1 MTTVNEYLK
10 KLLYQYDCVVVPEL
24 GAFLT
29 HYQPA
34 TFTEASGLYLPPRKR
49 IAFNEALRLDDGI
62 LVNFIM
68 LHESVARDV
77 AQRHVATFVNEM
89 HQQIDTGGRFEI
101 DNIGTFTNN
110 DEKRLQFHPSVRH
123 NFFGE
128 AYGMAP
134 FSTQRATKKPLAEP
148 AIDAIPVTALGP
160 VLVRDED
167 VIHTPLQ
174 PSIPY
179 WRIAAA
185 VLLIGSV
192 GVVSYFSV
200 IKPGQPFQSSLDP
213 SKLLHSTTA
222 YFDKLT
228 AKKEEAKPEENKSLT
243 PLSIPT
249 EETKSAATT
258 PPPAPVVE
266 TKVATATV
274 KPVEV
279 ATKPATVATAP
290 VAVKSAPVVAKSAPV
305 AEVKT
310 APIEIKVAPVAVKS
324 APVVKPV
331 IVATKPVISPNSA
344 PAVVKAAPVVVKSA
358 PAVVKAAPVTK
369 TTPAVVKSVP
379 VVTKT
384 VPVIVK
390 PSAAAVAASKKAVA
404 APAAVNARPEVIAV
418 PSSKPA
424 VLRKAQVAA
433 VKPHRIYPSFLAIAG
448 VFVSKQN
455 AYRLKYQLRQAG
467 YSDAFVINPRRGQ
480 KQLYKVSAMGSNVRE
495 DVLTKMP
502 EINDLT
508 GAESWVFE
516 NF

>member
-148 AIDAIPVTALGP
+148 AIDAVPITALGP

-213 SKLLHSTTA
+213 SKLFHSTTA

-228 AKKEEAKPEENKSLT
+228 SKNETVEPEAAKKIT
-243 PLSIPT
+243 PLSIPA
-249 EETKSAATT
+249 EETKSALAT

-266 TKVATATV
+266 TKVAPV
-274 KPVEV
+274 IIKPVEV
-279 ATKPATVATAP
+279 ATKPVTVASAPAVIKSAPTNAKSAPEVAVKSTP
-290 VAVKSAPVVAKSAPV
+290 VAVK
-305 AEVKT
+305 T
-310 APIEIKVAPVAVKS
+310 APSV
-324 APVVKPV
+324 
-331 IVATKPVISPNSA
+331 T
-344 PAVVKAAPVVVKSA
+344 KAAPVVVKSA
-358 PAVVKAAPVTK
+358 PVAAKPVAVPNSAPVVVKAAPAIK
-369 TTPAVVKSVP
+369 TTPTVVKSAPVVAKSMPEAVKPVVAPVSKNAVPIPTAVNTKPAVAAAPVNKPAVVKTAP
-379 VVTKT
+379 VVAA
-384 VPVIVK
+384 K
-390 PSAAAVAASKKAVA
+390 P
-404 APAAVNARPEVIAV
+404 R
-418 PSSKPA
+418 
-424 VLRKAQVAA
+424 
-433 VKPHRIYPSFLAIAG
+433 RIYPNFLAIAG

-467 YSDAFVINPRRGQ
+467 YTDAFVINPRRGQ
-480 KQLYKVSAMGSNVRE
+480 KQLYKVSAIGSNVRE